1 MSRFNTI
8 FPRSLF
14 VVVEGVAGVGKT
26 TYIAKL
32 KEALEARN
40 INVVVVEQF
49 THPDTKGLRQ
59 TTVANNCLTHAD
71 RSYLVALDR
80 SVNARQVI
88 KPALAQH
95 NTIVIADRWTPS
107 TYVYGGNTID
117 WVAATNQGITTDV
130 LLLLELP
137 LLPNKPVATE
147 GQTEDCYDNEPMS
160 VRLRRNAKYAD
171 VKTITRTLGSP
182 QSSRLL
188 TQQINAFTQT
198 EQAFDQLVNT
208 LQYRLSISNKA

>member
-1 MSRFNTI
+1 MSLSLFAQ
-8 FPRSLF
+8 SLF
-14 VVVEGVAGVGKT
+14 VVVEGVDGVGKT

-32 KEALEARN
+32 KQALEAKK

-49 THPDTKGLRQ
+49 SHPDTKGLRQ
-59 TTVANNCLTHAD
+59 TLVANNCLTHPE

-107 TYVYGGNTID
+107 TYVYGGNNID

-137 LLPNKPVATE
+137 VFPNKPVATQ
-147 GQTEDCYDNEPMS
+147 GQTEDCYDSEPMA
-160 VRLRRNAKYAD
+160 VRRRRDAMYAD
-171 VKTITRTLGSP
+171 VKTMVRTLGSP
-182 QSSRLL
+182 YSPSLL